1 MNRYYAEDVI
11 SALRNDLENDYK
23 GFDLASDM
31 SRAEKLFGR
40 DIPAICDCVEEAKRF
55 SGTIRSNAQ
64 TIIDLLEMELSEQAG
79 VSMTQVERGMFIKLF
94 NRGGYVLDF
103 STNDFD
109 TFTMESVGVAVCSK
123 YKMSKGKSLLAYI
136 ESAKDSETD
145 KLLHDLFDYYE
156 AHYESEYNKGFQS
169 DDEPSFSYPY
179 HPPYNEDYRRL
190 YAKCKEITGRVFPKR
205 PVSLASIADNLKEQF
220 SSEYLNAQ
228 INTMLSM
235 TESNPTEAIGKA
247 KELIESCCKTILD
260 SREIVWDKNWDVGQ
274 LTGET
279 LKTLKLMPKDIP
291 EDAPAATEMR
301 ALLGNLRA
309 IATNA
314 AALRNHYGSGHG
326 KSADYKGLSPR
337 HAKLAVG
344 SSITLVE
351 FLWETHLDCP
361 HGK

>member
-1 MNRYYAEDVI
+1 MNRQFAEQLV
-11 SALRNDLENDYK
+11 SELKKDLSDENKSSKLID
-23 GFDLASDM
+23 DM
-31 SRAEKLFGR
+31 SRAEKLFGNE
-40 DIPAICDCVEEAKRF
+40 IPEIYDCMEEAKNF
-55 SGTIRSNAQ
+55 GGTIPRNAKI
-64 TIIDLLEMELSEQAG
+64 IIDLLEMRLSENSG
-79 VSMTQVERGMFIKLF
+79 SGMTQIERGIFIQLF
-94 NRGGYVLDF
+94 NRGGYVLNF
-103 STNDFD
+103 STNEFD
-109 TFTMESVGVAVCSK
+109 TFTMGSVGVALCAK
-123 YKMSKGKSLLAYI
+123 YNMSKGKSLIAFVDGDNKND
-136 ESAKDSETD
+136 AD

-156 AHYESEYNKGFQS
+156 AHYESEYKKDFQF
-169 DDEPSFSYPY
+169 DEEPLFSPVFRPS
-179 HPPYNEDYRRL
+179 YNENYSRL
-190 YAKCKEITGRVFPKR
+190 YTKCKEIAGRVFPNK
-205 PVSLASIADNLKEQF
+205 PISLAIIADNLKEQF

-228 INTMLSM
+228 INAMLSM

-260 SREIVWDKNWDVGQ
+260 SREIEWDKNWDAGQ

-291 EDAPAATEMR
+291 EDAPAATEMK

-351 FLWETHLDCP
+351 FLWETHLDRP
-361 HGK
+361 K